1 MLFFLHF
8 CSSHIKNVNPNKHDE
23 LSEENKELEKI
34 NQKIEKHEIIERIN
48 IKEIESEILDETK
61 ALEEIEI
68 KLSKLKTTIMKKR
81 FWNEIDKQETLERT
95 KHKTRNRKTKK
106 SR

>member
-1 MLFFLHF
+1 
-8 CSSHIKNVNPNKHDE
+8 
-23 LSEENKELEKI
+23 
-34 NQKIEKHEIIERIN
+34 
-48 IKEIESEILDETK
+48 
-61 ALEEIEI
+61 
-68 KLSKLKTTIMKKR
+68 MKKR